1 MTEFTN
7 WEQYIILFDLRKAQ
21 IFERRQYDMTEYRRE
36 MEDRVQASP
45 RAVRYQ
51 LLTSCLEQDG
61 VDYLTYGI
69 QCMGDW
75 SGHWVQMD
83 AVQDISFQ
91 RENVVRLADLFN
103 RCQLSPVHFR
113 DAVLDCVNA

>member
-1 MTEFTN
+1 MTERRLLN
-7 WEQYIILFDLRKAQ
+7 
-21 IFERRQYDMTEYRRE
+21 ERDYVT
-36 MEDRVQASP
+36 MESQVQSAP

-51 LLTSCLEQDG
+51 VLTSRLEQDG

-75 SGHWVQMD
+75 KGDWVQMD
-83 AVQDISFQ
+83 AIQDVSFQ
-91 RENVVRLADLFN
+91 RDNVAYLTDLFN
-103 RCQLSPVHFR
+103 RLQLSPVHFR

>member
-1 MTEFTN
+1 MTEC
-7 WEQYIILFDLRKAQ
+7 
-21 IFERRQYDMTEYRRE
+21 RRE
-36 MEDRVQASP
+36 MVNGMQTFP
-45 RAVRYQ
+45 RTVRYQ
-51 LLTSCLEQDG
+51 VLTSRLEHDD

-75 SGHWVQMD
+75 EGAWVQMD

-91 RENVVRLADLFN
+91 REDVVRLTDLFN
-103 RCQLSPVHFR
+103 RLQLSPVHFR